1 MSLLLTAALAAE
13 PAAPADKLDQL
24 VLSDG
29 QVLVGQVKAGEGQW
43 SLTLVDGTVL
53 RFDDEAVKR
62 VDWDAGEVPRGAR
75 RQGWNALPAE
85 WKSDPGS
92 WPDDPDG
99 DRYLL
104 WPSGRSVGQGRG
116 SLSQREVAATILSY
130 NITDQLEVSAGA
142 VVPLLFVEYSRA
154 ATAGVRLSARVGEHG
169 FGAIG
174 VQGLILG
181 EQAFAAPHAALG
193 VEMGRFT
200 LTLGGGAAIGEDP
213 DVLSL
218 GMLGASVQV
227 SPRVWLLTESWL
239 AHGGFI
245 GDVVRGFP
253 SFSARMITRRVSFD
267 AGVVVIDRTGIGTD
281 ILPMPV
287 FSVAWHFPNAVF

>member
-62 VDWDAGEVPRGAR
+62 VDWDAGEIPRGAR

-104 WPSGRSVGQGRG
+104 WPSGRSLGKGRG
-116 SLSQREVAATILSY
+116 SLSQREVVATVVSFNL
-130 NITDQLEVSAGA
+130 TDQLELSAGA
-142 VVPLLFVEYSRA
+142 VVPLLFVDSSRA

-181 EQAFAAPHAALG
+181 DMPFVAPHAALG
-193 VEMGRFT
+193 WEVGR
-200 LTLGGGAAIGEDP
+200 LTVTVGGGAAISEDP
-213 DVLSL
+213 EAVAIA
-218 GMLGASVQV
+218 MMGASWHL
-227 SPRVWLLTESWL
+227 SPRVWLLSETWFGV
-239 AHGGFI
+239 GGFLN
-245 GDVVRGFP
+245 DTLRAAP

-287 FSVAWHFPNAVF
+287 FSVAWHFPNAAF